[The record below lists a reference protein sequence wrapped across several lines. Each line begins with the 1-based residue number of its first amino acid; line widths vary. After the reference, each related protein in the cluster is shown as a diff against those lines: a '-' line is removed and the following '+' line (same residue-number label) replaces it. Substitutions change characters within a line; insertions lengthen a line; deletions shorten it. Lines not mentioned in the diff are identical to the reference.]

1 MYPDHLRYGREHAW
15 LKIEGEN
22 KGRVGITYHF
32 QEQLKNIV
40 FVELPGIGAEVTQME
55 PFGVIESSK
64 ATSDLYSPV
73 SGRVIGVNNS
83 LESEPNPINRDPY
96 GQGWMIELELAEPEE
111 ISSLLSAKEYMA
123 LIGEQN
129 SL

>member
-1 MYPDHLRYGREHAW
+1 MHPDHLRYGREHDW

-40 FVELPGIGAEVTQME
+40 FVELPKIGTEVTRIE

-64 ATSDLYSPV
+64 ATSDLYSPA
-73 SGRVIGVNNS
+73 SGRVIEVNNS
-83 LESEPNPINRDPY
+83 LASEPGLVNREPY
-96 GQGWMIELELAEPEE
+96 GLGWMIQLELANPEE
-111 ISSLLSAKEYMA
+111 MSSLLSAKEYMA
-123 LIGEQN
+123 LIGD
-129 SL
+129 